1 VIRTPIKLGRAL
13 AAAALAAGLAVTA
26 CGTTQ
31 LGAAAIIGGQR
42 ISATALAAQVK
53 NLQAGYRKYRP
64 DVQLQFPVSEMPQE
78 VLGWIVKF
86 RVRDALA
93 ARKHIVVTTAEV
105 QQELAT
111 LTKEIKESDNGAPL
125 AEAGVSAGLPPDLLR
140 DLGRYEVI
148 ETLLLNRFDG
158 GKLPTASSKLDAL
171 EARVNTADCL
181 ASKSLDIKI
190 NPQFGALDYSEFTIV
205 SPQSKLSAA
214 TAPSPSPTGTAAPQL
229 TPHC

>member
-1 VIRTPIKLGRAL
+1 VIRTPIKLGRVP
-13 AAAALAAGLAVTA
+13 AAAALAVGLAVTA
-26 CGTTQ
+26 CGTVQ

-42 ISATALAAQVK
+42 VSATALAAQVK
-53 NLQAGYRKYRP
+53 NLEAGYHKYRP
-64 DVQLQFPVSEMPQE
+64 EVQLQFPVSEMPQE

-105 QQELAT
+105 QSSLAT

-125 AEAGVSAGLPPDLLR
+125 AEAGVSAGLPPDMLR
-140 DLGRYEVI
+140 DLGRYEAI

-158 GKLPTASSKLDAL
+158 GKLPTKATKLDAL
-171 EARVNTADCL
+171 EARVNTANCL

-190 NPQFGALDYSEFTIV
+190 NPQFGALDYSELTIV
-205 SPQSKLSAA
+205 SAPSRLSAA
-214 TAPSPSPTGTAAPQL
+214 VSPTPSPSGTAAPQL